1 MVQEGWSYDMYEQV
15 KCEQFLED
23 VNKHFIETKIVN
35 FDMINKSIKGEEIL
49 EGVLKDY
56 QTVHTKAFNNP
67 IHQREKMMSA
77 ALRSSI
83 QRNDVFISKEL
94 VDDHLNSPLNDNTI
108 YLSSMKKRFNKKKTR
123 LLLQHNSF

>member
-56 QTVHTKAFNNP
+56 QTVHTKVFNNP

>member
-1 MVQEGWSYDMYEQV
+1 MVQEGWSYDWYEQV

-23 VNKHFIETKIVN
+23 VNKHFIETKTVN

-56 QTVHTKAFNNP
+56 QTVHTKVFNNP

-94 VDDHLNSPLNDNTI
+94 VDDHLNS
-108 YLSSMKKRFNKKKTR
+108 FC
-123 LLLQHNSF
+123 